1 MPRLGYRFVNH
12 TADIEFMA
20 YGASPAKLFGNAFLA
35 LFDTMAYRASVA
47 KIAKSVKS
55 AKGSGNGI
63 DTFQVNEKADS
74 LEELAWLS
82 LQDALSEADANGIS
96 PFGAEKIT
104 IKEENGK
111 YLLHATVSGMPQ
123 DPKHRKFDVKGISRF
138 SLKVSR
144 EKGRYAMSVV
154 LDV

>member
-20 YGASPAKLFGNAFLA
+20 YGASPSKLFRNAFLA

-47 KIAKSVKS
+47 KIAKTVKS
-55 AKGSGNGI
+55 AKGSVSGI
-63 DTFQVNEKADS
+63 YTFQINEKADS

-104 IKEENGK
+104 VKEENGR

-123 DPKHRKFDVKGISRF
+123 DTEHRKFDVKGISRF
-138 SLKVSR
+138 SLKFSR